1 MSFHEEELVKI
12 KNATSGF
19 FKRSARMEIAA
30 SLRLLARKLEEIL
43 TLEEKVKQQELIK
56 ILSIYTTLRHLALET
71 GANGYGHWEWASASA
86 SACELWV
93 QEILFGDE
101 SSIKRVEAIVYELM
115 ERA

>member
-86 SACELWV
+86 CELWV